1 MDYKIRDS
9 EEGGYRIIEL
19 SENTKMSLRVINNV
33 INLSSVECDIPE
45 LKGICFKEF
54 MKILVKTA
62 KNGELFG
69 KRFGSQTMVVMT
81 ASLCVI
87 NKTVNNGDVSKCVG
101 KSKSTKSITKSYMS
115 STASS
120 RLKQRSAKGKKTRRK
135 RRTRKSI

>member
-54 MKILVKTA
+54 MKILVI
-62 KNGELFG
+62 EG
-69 KRFGSQTMVVMT
+69 KRNHVDL
-81 ASLCVI
+81 ALWI
-87 NKTVNNGDVSKCVG
+87 D
-101 KSKSTKSITKSYMS
+101 
-115 STASS
+115 
-120 RLKQRSAKGKKTRRK
+120 
-135 RRTRKSI
+135 